1 MTVEKFQLRAP
12 TGLLAVIRRRAAAN
26 RRSINSECLVLL
38 EQGLLADRP
47 SESPESL
54 AALLPR
60 ATLSETAP

>member
-12 TGLLAVIRRRAAAN
+12 AGLLAVIRRRAAAN

-47 SESPESL
+47 SESAETL
-54 AALLPR
+54 RALLPR
-60 ATLSETAP
+60 